1 MGMPLPLTLQM
12 FRKRQKITACIWRYM
27 ATNVRRSLK
36 LRMSGSL
43 VLEEQAVL
51 FGGTTLAGKSMQ

>member
-1 MGMPLPLTLQM
+1 
-12 FRKRQKITACIWRYM
+12 M